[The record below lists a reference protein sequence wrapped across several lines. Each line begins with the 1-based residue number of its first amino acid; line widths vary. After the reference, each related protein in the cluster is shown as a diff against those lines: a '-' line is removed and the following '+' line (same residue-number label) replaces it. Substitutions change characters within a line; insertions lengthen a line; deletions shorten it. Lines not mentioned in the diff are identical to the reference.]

1 MTKYLRKIIKKI
13 ISLDIYFI
21 ILAKYINIFLNK
33 NKLKYILKTLYN
45 RINNLKKFL
54 IYLKYINYYIN
65 F

>member
-54 IYLKYINYYIN
+54 IYLKYINYYKYK
-65 F
+65 